1 MNTMFTNEPINLRNL
16 VPSEHLIEHRMDRY
30 MEIQMKIGFGSKYVA
45 VVEME
50 NKYECLTDTGVV
62 MVISKDTYKG
72 KRLLITTYV
81 GTIDKASAMFKST
94 GSTRLP
100 SFVSAAIIKANKKR
114 MEK

>member
-1 MNTMFTNEPINLRNL
+1 MFTGKPIDLRNL

-30 MEIQMKIGFGSKYVA
+30 MEIQMKIGFGSKYVVA
-45 VVEME
+45 VEME

-62 MVISKDTYKG
+62 MVISKDTYNG

-81 GTIDKASAMFKST
+81 GTIDKANAMFRST
-94 GSTRLP
+94 GHSRLP
-100 SFVSAAIIKANKKR
+100 SFVSTAIIKANKKR

>member
-1 MNTMFTNEPINLRNL
+1 MFTGKPIDLRNL

-30 MEIQMKIGFGSKYVA
+30 MEIQMKIGFGSKYV
-45 VVEME
+45 VSVEME

-62 MVISKDTYKG
+62 MVISKDTYNG

-81 GTIDKASAMFKST
+81 GTIDKANAMFRST
-94 GSTRLP
+94 GHSRLP
-100 SFVSAAIIKANKKR
+100 SFVSTAIIKANKKR

>member
-1 MNTMFTNEPINLRNL
+1 MFTGKPIDLRNL

-30 MEIQMKIGFGSKYVA
+30 MEIQMKIGFGSKYVVA
-45 VVEME
+45 VEME

-62 MVISKDTYKG
+62 MVISKDTYNG

-81 GTIDKASAMFKST
+81 GTIDKANAMFRST
-94 GSTRLP
+94 EHSRLP
-100 SFVSAAIIKANKKR
+100 SFVSTAIIKANKKR

>member
-81 GTIDKASAMFKST
+81 GTIDKANAMFRSSGYAK
-94 GSTRLP
+94 LP
-100 SFVSAAIIKANKKR
+100 SFVSLAIIKANKKR